1 MKTFLTRLKK
11 FLWLTGKSFK
21 KIKLPKGK
29 IRRQTL
35 KITIT
40 ILALIILIIAVYAVG
55 IYKLKWSRY
64 GTRTMAKIIP
74 YPAVFVG
81 VHIIPVSEFYEQ
93 KAFILHFYQETGSVA
108 PSEEELDRKI
118 IDQLVEQKLID
129 LALKKERIYISAQD
143 VEDEYK
149 KIVEQNQ
156 GEENVK
162 KMLKDLYKMDVND
175 FKILMKDKLKAEKFR
190 NEALV
195 SAHVYHILIKV
206 PEGTKDNK
214 DFGDKAW
221 EIINQLKA
229 GGNFEEL
236 AKKLSQDEA
245 SKDKGGD
252 LGFLQRGSLINGKPM
267 SKEFENGVFSL
278 EMGKFSA
285 APVLTEWGFHV
296 FFVSEKRGKIDK
308 SYADWLS
315 ETKNN
320 TKIIKFLGK

>member
-35 KITIT
+35 KITIM

-81 VHIIPVSEFYEQ
+81 VHITPVSEFYEQ

-143 VEDEYK
+143 VE
-149 KIVEQNQ
+149 
-156 GEENVK
+156 
-162 KMLKDLYKMDVND
+162 DLYKMDVND